1 MGTFPHA
8 PRACDRAA
16 LALLA
21 VGACTLLR
29 PGPGLGTAASVSL
42 FGREVRLDGAGRVLA
57 WPLED
62 APYAHVAGLA
72 WRALETKFPVQ
83 DNGLATWLTYSRFD
97 PDTSEGIAW
106 PHNPAGFYAML
117 TDSAVLWY
125 AFSGDRAAIEV
136 ARKGLA
142 YQMAHGTTPDD
153 WDWARVPYASSG
165 AGDVEYGGADDTWC
179 DFCGR
184 GDGVGVIEPDKVGEL
199 GLAYLRMFEMT
210 GDVAF
215 RDAALACADALA
227 KHVRAGDQ
235 TKSPWPFRVF
245 AKTNRVREEYSSN
258 VIYALTLFDD
268 LRRWG
273 LGAVDVYTRA
283 YTLALHWLL
292 RVPMANDAWSGYFE
306 DVDLHIDP
314 TTNPN
319 QYSALSV
326 ARWLMSR
333 PQVDPLWRE
342 HVAHLL
348 SWTAE
353 KFGGDTPEERGTQW
367 GATVMSEQHD
377 DIAKMAS
384 HTARYGATMALWYEA
399 TGDAAARETGG
410 RSLNW
415 ATYAC
420 RDDGIVAVSQDAN
433 QGWWFSDGYGDYI
446 RHFLVAMAAV
456 PAWAPRSEDHLL
468 RSTSVVTHI
477 DYGTTRVAWTTFDS
491 EASETLRLTFRPTSV
506 LAAGVP
512 IAKHESL
519 TSDGYTE
526 RPLGSGGF
534 LVRVR
539 HSGGGEVIVS
549 GPRS

>member
-1 MGTFPHA
+1 MSA
-8 PRACDRAA
+8 LRALDRAA

-21 VGACTLLR
+21 VGSCTLLR
-29 PGPGLGTAASVSL
+29 PGSGTAASVSL
-42 FGREVRLDGAGRVLA
+42 FGREVRLDRDRRILA
-57 WPLED
+57 WPLEE

-72 WRALETKFPVQ
+72 WNALETKFPVQ
-83 DNGLATWLTYSRFD
+83 DNGLETWLTYSRFD
-97 PDTSEGIAW
+97 PKTYEGIAW

-136 ARKGLA
+136 ARKALD

-153 WDWARVPYASSG
+153 WDWARVPYASAG
-165 AGDVEYGGADDTWC
+165 AGDTDYGGADDAWC

-184 GDGVGVIEPDKVGEL
+184 GDGIGVIEPDKVGEL

-210 GDVAF
+210 GDVAL

-235 TKSPWPFRVF
+235 TTSPWPFRVF
-245 AKTNRVREEYSSN
+245 ARTNGVREAYSSN
-258 VIYALTLFDD
+258 VIYALTLFDE
-268 LRRWG
+268 LRR
-273 LGAVDVYTRA
+273 
-283 YTLALHWLL
+283 LALGHVHAYARAHALALQWLL

-314 TTNPN
+314 TENPN

-326 ARWLMSR
+326 ARWLMSH
-333 PQVDPLWRE
+333 PEVDPLWRE

-353 KFGGDTPEERGTQW
+353 KFGGDTPQERGAQW

-377 DIAKMAS
+377 DTAKMAS
-384 HTARYGATMALWYEA
+384 HTARYGATLALWYEA
-399 TGDAAARETGG
+399 TGDAAARESGA

-420 RDDGIVAVSQDAN
+420 RDDGIVAVSQDTN
-433 QGWWFSDGYGDYI
+433 EGWWFSDGYGDYI

-456 PAWAPRSEDHLL
+456 PEWAPRRENHLL

-477 DYGTTRVAWTTFDS
+477 DYGPTRVAWTTFDS

-512 IAKHESL
+512 IAKRYSL
-519 TSDGYTE
+519 KADGYTE
-526 RPLGSGGF
+526 RPLIPAGS
-534 LVRVR
+534 
-539 HSGGGEVIVS
+539 
-549 GPRS
+549 

>member
-1 MGTFPHA
+1 MSA
-8 PRACDRAA
+8 LRAFDRAA
-16 LALLA
+16 LALLV
-21 VGACTLLR
+21 VGSCTLLR
-29 PGPGLGTAASVSL
+29 PGSETAASVSL
-42 FGREVRLDGAGRVLA
+42 FGREVRLDRDRRILA
-57 WPLED
+57 WPGED

-83 DNGLATWLTYSRFD
+83 DNGLETWLSYSRFD

-125 AFSGDRAAIEV
+125 AFSGDRAAIDV
-136 ARKGLA
+136 ARKALS
-142 YQMAHGTTPDD
+142 YQMTHGTTPAD
-153 WDWARVPYASSG
+153 WDWARVPYASAG
-165 AGDVEYGGADDTWC
+165 AGDVEYGGADDAWC
-179 DFCGR
+179 NFCGR
-184 GDGVGVIEPDKVGEL
+184 GDGIGVIEPDKVGEL

-210 GDVAF
+210 GDIAF

-227 KHVRAGDQ
+227 KHVRAGEQ
-235 TKSPWPFRVF
+235 TSSPWPFRVF
-245 AKTNRVREEYSSN
+245 AKTNAVREPYSSN
-258 VIYALTLFDD
+258 VIYALTLFDE
-268 LRRWG
+268 LQRG
-273 LGAVDVYTRA
+273 ALGHVDAYARA
-283 YTLALHWLL
+283 YTLALQWLL

-314 TTNPN
+314 TVNPN

-326 ARWLMSR
+326 ARWLMAH

-353 KFGGDTPEERGTQW
+353 KFGGDTPQERGTQW
-367 GATVMSEQHD
+367 GATVMSEQRD
-377 DIAKMAS
+377 DTAKMAS
-384 HTARYGATMALWYEA
+384 HTARYGATLALWYAA
-399 TGDAAARETGG
+399 TGDAAARDRGA

-420 RDDGIVAVSQDAN
+420 RDDGIVAVSQDTN
-433 QGWWFSDGYGDYI
+433 EGWWFSDGYGDYI

-456 PAWAPRSEDHLL
+456 PEWAPRREDHLL
-468 RSTSVVTHI
+468 HSTSVVTHI
-477 DYGTTRVAWTTFDS
+477 DYRAAHVAWTTFES
-491 EASETLRLTFRPTSV
+491 AASETLRLTFSPTSV
-506 LAAGVP
+506 CSAGAS
-512 IAKHESL
+512 IAKRDDL
-519 TSDGYTE
+519 DADGYTV

-549 GPRS
+549 GSRS